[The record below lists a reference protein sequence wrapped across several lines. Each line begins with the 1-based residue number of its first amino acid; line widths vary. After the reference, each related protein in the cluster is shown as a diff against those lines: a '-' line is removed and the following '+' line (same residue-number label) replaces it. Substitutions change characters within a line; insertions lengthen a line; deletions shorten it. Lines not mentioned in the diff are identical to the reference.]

1 MKYDLIISN
10 ELKNKITYQNNL
22 KKNETIDF
30 DIKDVRYKIS
40 NSKKELNY
48 NKNLEL
54 NFKTKIK
61 IKEVYVVKNYKQI
74 QKYYWNVINDKYYEI
89 IDLKNELKNMDDQKN
104 NLINHNL
111 NDSLNTRINIIDNFI
126 NKLYE

>member
-22 KKNETIDF
+22 KKRTIDF
-30 DIKDVRYKIS
+30 DIKDILGIKFQMV
-40 NSKKELNY
+40 KELNY

-104 NLINHNL
+104 NLINL
-111 NDSLNTRINIIDNFI
+111 
-126 NKLYE
+126 